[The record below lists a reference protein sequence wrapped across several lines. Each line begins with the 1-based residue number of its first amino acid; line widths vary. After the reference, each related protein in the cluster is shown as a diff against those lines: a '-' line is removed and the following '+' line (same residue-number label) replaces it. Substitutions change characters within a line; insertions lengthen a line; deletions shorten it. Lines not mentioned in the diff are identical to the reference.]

1 MKEGKILVVLLLALA
16 TLPCLAK
23 RKTAQGVPAV
33 SAKEIS
39 DADARRLSYYF
50 LEGTKQKLSG
60 NYTAAYDLFRHCL
73 DIDPTSAE
81 ALFQM
86 AFMQYYLSRDSLA
99 REMFREAAELD
110 PTNPWYAETLAAA
123 YLDAGNRGEG
133 VPALERLARMQPKRT
148 DVLYQL
154 EMEYREM
161 GDVKK
166 CISALDRI
174 ELLDGRSLQTTM
186 EKYNLYQGMKKH
198 KEAFAELTSLME
210 ESPHDMR
217 IPILL
222 GREYLEAGEEE
233 KALECY
239 EKVRRSDP
247 DNQDLQI
254 AMMEYLR
261 HKGEDSLFAARRDS
275 LLFAQGVSTDLRMTL
290 LSQVVEELKAKPDS
304 KRTTLQLLDSLSRMY
319 PTPEVYSL
327 RAAYIVY
334 AKASQDS
341 IAMALRDILA
351 LDPSNQLAINRLL
364 PYYMA
369 HGQLEDALEMCRM
382 GINSYPDD
390 LTYHYFHGAVLYQL
404 ERLDDAIEAFKNGLM
419 QVTDESPDEM
429 VSDLYYVL
437 GDCYHERGDTV
448 EAFRAYDTSLEY
460 NENNSSCLN
469 NYSYYLT
476 LRGERLDKA
485 EEMAYRAIKLEPL
498 NRTFLDTYAWVL
510 FRSGNLS
517 MAKFYISRV
526 IQPSATDETILADE
540 ELHPEMIQHAAD
552 IYAANGLTEEAA
564 RYQRLAEEKT
574 E

>member
-1 MKEGKILVVLLLALA
+1 MKDWKILVVVLLA

-23 RKTAQGVPAV
+23 NKAAQGVPGV
-33 SAKEIS
+33 IAKEIS
-39 DADARRLSYYF
+39 DADARRLSYFF

-60 NYTAAYDLFRHCL
+60 NYSAAYDLFQHCL
-73 DIDPTSAE
+73 DIDPTSSE

-86 AFMQYYLSRDSLA
+86 AFMQYYLSRDSVA
-99 REMFREAAELD
+99 REMFRKAAELD

-123 YLDAGNRGEG
+123 YLDADNKGEG
-133 VPALERLARMQPKRT
+133 VPALERLAQMQPKRT

-154 EMEYREM
+154 VMEYKEM

-186 EKYNLYQGMKKH
+186 EKYKLYQSVKKR
-198 KEAFAELTSLME
+198 KEAFAELTSLIE

-217 IPILL
+217 IPIIL

-239 EKVRRSDP
+239 EIVRKNDP

-254 AMMEYLR
+254 AMMEYLQY
-261 HKGEDSLFAARRDS
+261 KGEDSLFAAMRDS
-275 LLFAQGVSTDLRMTL
+275 LLFAPGVPTDLRMSL

-304 KRTTLQLLDSLSRMY
+304 KETTLQLLDSLSDIY
-319 PTPEVYSL
+319 PTPEAYSL

-334 AKASQDS
+334 AKLGQDS
-341 IAMALRDILA
+341 VAMALRDILK

-390 LTYHYFHGAVLYQL
+390 LTYHYYGGAVLYQL
-404 ERLDDAIEAFKNGLM
+404 GRLDDAIEAFRNGLM
-419 QVTDESPDEM
+419 QVTDDAPAEM

-437 GDCYHERGDTV
+437 GDCYHERGDTA
-448 EAFRAYDTSLEY
+448 EAFRAYDSSLEY

-476 LRGERLDKA
+476 LRGEQLEKA
-485 EEMAYRAIKLEPL
+485 EEMAYRAIKQEPL

-540 ELHPEMIQHAAD
+540 ELHPEMIQHAAE
-552 IYAANGLTEEAA
+552 IYAANGLSEEAA